1 MKILLSKPIV
11 KAAVD
16 IVLIAGL
23 FVSMITAKSTY
34 SASWRSLHCMASMAW
49 YAMMLVHIWIHRRLI
64 KALVKPK
71 VLKRN
76 KITFLTLVMF
86 VLMTFSIL
94 LFVFGVNHP
103 STHIHHT
110 IAHLF
115 WMVMIIHAL
124 KILGTR
130 TSRPHLLKERTG
142 RPRTQYFFWFSK
154 RKR

>member
-23 FVSMITAKSTY
+23 FLSMITAKSTY
-34 SASWRSLHCMASMAW
+34 GVSWGSLHCMASMAW
-49 YAMMLVHIWIHRRLI
+49 YVMMLVHIWIHRRLI

-71 VLKRN
+71 VMKRN
-76 KITFLTLVMF
+76 MITILTLVIF

-94 LFVFGVNHP
+94 LFVFGVNRQ

-115 WMVMIIHAL
+115 WIVMIIHAIS
-124 KILGTR
+124 KAKKFV
-130 TSRPHLLKERTG
+130 HL
-142 RPRTQYFFWFSK
+142 FK
-154 RKR
+154 RNR